1 VTLQAVVLDLDET
14 LAIVDRDRSALLA
27 DACEAV
33 GAPPFDRADYV
44 AAHADHRTADSRVP
58 IFEDL
63 LDAYGV
69 DGEVDPGALADA
81 YREAIGEHIRPVEGV
96 EQLLESL
103 ANDYRLGLLTNG
115 SVGAQQDK
123 LDRLGLES
131 HFDAVAISGH
141 LEAGKPDERAF
152 QAILDELDVPADEA
166 VHVGDQ
172 VESDVEGAKSA
183 GLSAVQVLYPG
194 GPEPDVSAD
203 GYVDRASLA
212 TGLPTVL
219 QALDS

>member
-33 GAPPFDRADYV
+33 GAPTLDRTEYV

-63 LDAYGV
+63 LEDYGA
-69 DGEVDPGALADA
+69 DSEVDAEVLADA
-81 YREAIGEHIRPVEGV
+81 YRKAIGEQIRPIEGV
-96 EQLLESL
+96 EQLLVGL
-103 ANDYRLGLLTNG
+103 ADDYRLGLLTNG

-123 LDRLGLES
+123 LDRLGIEP

-152 QAILDELDVPADEA
+152 QAVLDELDVSADEA

-172 VESDVEGAKSA
+172 VESDVEGATSA
-183 GLSAVQVLYPG
+183 GLWAVQVLYPG
-194 GPEPDVSAD
+194 GPEPDVRAD
-203 GYVDRASLA
+203 GYVDRGSLA
-212 TGLPTVL
+212 TGLPTVVR
-219 QALDS
+219 ALDP

>member
-1 VTLQAVVLDLDET
+1 MTLQAVVFDLDET

-33 GAPPFDRADYV
+33 GAPPFDRDDYV
-44 AAHADHRTADSRVP
+44 AAHADHRTADTRVP

-63 LDAYGV
+63 LEDYGV
-69 DGEVDPGALADA
+69 DGEVDPEALAVA
-81 YREAIGEHIRPVEGV
+81 YREAIGEHIRPIEGI
-96 EQLLESL
+96 EQLLDGL
-103 ANDYRLGLLTNG
+103 ADDYRLGLLTNG

-172 VESDVEGAKSA
+172 VESDVEGAKAA
-183 GLSAVQVLYPG
+183 GLWAVQVLYPG
-194 GPEPDVSAD
+194 GPEPDVRAD
-203 GYVDRASLA
+203 GYVDRDSLV
-212 TGLPTVL
+212 TGLPTVVR
-219 QALDS
+219 ALDS

>member
-1 VTLQAVVLDLDET
+1 MTLQAVVLDLDET

-27 DACEAV
+27 VACEAV
-33 GAPPFDRADYV
+33 GAPRFDRDDYV
-44 AAHADHRTADSRVP
+44 SAHADHRTADTRVP

-63 LDAYGV
+63 LEAHGV
-69 DGEVDPGALADA
+69 DGDVDPEGLADA
-81 YREAIGEHIRPVEGV
+81 YREAIGEHITLVEGV
-96 EQLLESL
+96 EQLLDRL
-103 ANDYRLGLLTNG
+103 ADDYRLGLLTNG

-123 LDRLGLES
+123 LDRLDLEP
-131 HFDAVAISGH
+131 HFDAVVISGR

-152 QAILDELDVPADEA
+152 QAILDELEVSPDEA

-194 GPEPDVSAD
+194 GPGPTVRAD
-203 GYVDRASLA
+203 GYVDRNSLA
-212 TGLPTVL
+212 KGLPPVL

>member
-1 VTLQAVVLDLDET
+1 MTLQAVVFDLDET

-33 GAPPFDRADYV
+33 GVPPFDRTDYV
-44 AAHADHRTADSRVP
+44 AAHADHRTADDRVP

-63 LDAYGV
+63 LETDGV
-69 DGEVDPGALADA
+69 DGEVDPETLAGA
-81 YREAIGEHIRPVEGV
+81 YRQAIGEHIGPVEGV
-96 EQLLESL
+96 EQLLDGL
-103 ANDYRLGLLTNG
+103 AADYRIGLLTNG
-115 SVGAQQDK
+115 PVSAQQDK
-123 LDRLGLES
+123 IDRLGWGS
-131 HFDAVAISGH
+131 RFDAIVISGH
-141 LEAGKPDERAF
+141 LEAGKPDGRAF
-152 QAILDELDVPADEA
+152 QAVLEKLDVSADEA

-172 VESDVEGAKSA
+172 VGSDVEGAKSA